1 MLIYSIRHTNLEV
14 LIIFPRPLRVQ
25 EKLLTYTILKNYKLL
40 RLVRDKFLKCDLLER
55 VNQINAKNEFLT
67 ENSGTPQ
74 VNTHDSVCMC
84 ICSTHTSAKV
94 YQYWLLQYNP
104 VISRHFCLD
113 IFKSFLLFAFVVN
126 NKIQNR
132 QRSFILKEDVHLKCY
147 SYTKVNA

>member
-1 MLIYSIRHTNLEV
+1 MICDWGSLKQLLKLFSDATIISKLNKKPNPCCEWLEPSTRKTYKDFLSVFMLIYSIRHKNLEV

-94 YQYWLLQYNP
+94 Y
-104 VISRHFCLD
+104 
-113 IFKSFLLFAFVVN
+113 
-126 NKIQNR
+126 
-132 QRSFILKEDVHLKCY
+132 
-147 SYTKVNA
+147 